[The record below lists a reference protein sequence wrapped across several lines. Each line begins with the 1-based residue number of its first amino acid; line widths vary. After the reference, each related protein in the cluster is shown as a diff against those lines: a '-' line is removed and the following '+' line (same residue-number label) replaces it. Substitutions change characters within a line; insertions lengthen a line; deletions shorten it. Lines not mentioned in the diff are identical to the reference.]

1 MRPRWLVLCS
11 LFALFVSCYPNTRW
25 WDDQVAADAA
35 DERESGRASS
45 RGRPA
50 AGAPAAGAPASSSAP
65 ELTATGVQAGI
76 ASFMA
81 DEINGRMTA
90 NGELYD
96 MRQLTAAHLT
106 LPFGSLVEVVNLATQ
121 KSVQVRI
128 NDRGPYVAG
137 RIIDLSFQAAKELG
151 VIDRGSARVEL
162 RVIRLGP

>member
-1 MRPRWLVLCS
+1 MRRRWLVLFS
-11 LFALFVSCYPNTRW
+11 LFALFVSCYPNSRW
-25 WDDQVAADAA
+25 WDDQAAVDAA
-35 DERESGRASS
+35 AERDTGRGAENRTS
-45 RGRPA
+45 RSRTSADRAEPEVI
-50 AGAPAAGAPASSSAP
+50 AP
-65 ELTATGVQAGI
+65 GVQTGI